1 MKFGAQAILRDR
13 DSDSETYGFNI
24 NQSQQDL
31 LSAENVLVSDVV
43 YVCGSGSGATSCQDT
58 GNSDGSSQPPTG
70 GITTSRET
78 GLVFDDKTLVS
89 DSYDAELDY
98 NSVYAMYD
106 HTFDTTWQV
115 VVGARYEMFEQV
127 TNTFA
132 ITGEGSLP
140 VESVIEE
147 DSLLRALA

>member
-1 MKFGAQAILRDR
+1 MFLALTGLRLR
-13 DSDSETYGFNI
+13 FRLGCN
-24 NQSQQDL
+24 
-31 LSAENVLVSDVV
+31 
-43 YVCGSGSGATSCQDT
+43 SCQDT

-132 ITGEGSLP
+132 ITGEGLP
-140 VESVIEE
+140 VESVIE
-147 DSLLRALA
+147 RTVFFQP